1 MVHVHVY
8 TWIFLVCPGLRYS
21 FGSPRLCLRR
31 RTFCRRRSMKLV
43 CMNSAH
49 MNPHTCTCT
58 IATAQYTVIMIIHVV
73 SMMHTCMLLYSIWY
87 TALLQASGPCFNCSN
102 CIILYT
108 KSHHLKLIH
117 TPTATIITAK
127 WKMYIMR
134 KKFRQLKLAGE
145 S

>member
-49 MNPHTCTCT
+49 MNPHTYMYMYMYNSYSPMYCHNNHIQHTCSYSVWPQMHDVYMYVTCT
-58 IATAQYTVIMIIHVV
+58 R
-73 SMMHTCMLLYSIWY
+73 TCIWY
-87 TALLQASGPCFNCSN
+87 TVLLQASGPCFNCSN
-102 CIILYT
+102 CIIIHQ
-108 KSHHLKLIH
+108 KSSSQINPL
-117 TPTATIITAK
+117 PQ
-127 WKMYIMR
+127 
-134 KKFRQLKLAGE
+134 RQSSLPSGRCTL
-145 S
+145 